1 MARPLRIEFAGAIH
15 HVTSRGNRQ
24 HTIFHDDGDRRAWL
38 NIFDDVCKRFD
49 WTVHAFCQM
58 GNHFHLMIETRG
70 ANLANGMRQLNGR
83 YTQCFNCRHE
93 SVGHL
98 FQGRYHAVLVQRQTY
113 LLELMR
119 YVVLNPVRARM
130 VATPGGWPWSSYAM
144 TCGLA
149 PMPEWLEV
157 DWVLGQFSHE
167 RGAAIKAYREFVA
180 DGNGVRSPLAS
191 GRLVL
196 GDDAFVTR
204 FGGADKGGV
213 RSGGPDPRG

>member
-15 HVTSRGNRQ
+15 HVTSRGNGQ
-24 HTIFHDDGDRRAWL
+24 QTIFHNHGDRRAWL

-83 YTQCFNCRHE
+83 YTQCFNRRHE

-144 TCGLA
+144 TARWRRCL
-149 PMPEWLEV
+149 
-157 DWVLGQFSHE
+157 
-167 RGAAIKAYREFVA
+167 
-180 DGNGVRSPLAS
+180 S
-191 GRLVL
+191 GWR
-196 GDDAFVTR
+196 
-204 FGGADKGGV
+204 
-213 RSGGPDPRG
+213 